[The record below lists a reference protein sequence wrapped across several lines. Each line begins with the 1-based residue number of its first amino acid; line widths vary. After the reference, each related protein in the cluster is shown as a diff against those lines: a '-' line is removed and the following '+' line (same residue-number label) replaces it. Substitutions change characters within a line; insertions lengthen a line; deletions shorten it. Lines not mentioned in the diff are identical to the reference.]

1 MKGKVLEILINP
13 HPKLRKKS
21 ADFDISKL
29 KNKETQQFLA
39 DMKETMMKK
48 DGAGLAAPQVGVNQR
63 IIVLNYEGKTIFMI
77 NPEITKL
84 SFAQE
89 IKDEGCLSVLNSQG
103 EIYYKPVKR
112 NKWLNCKY
120 LNEKAKI
127 KKLKAK
133 DDLARAILHEIDHL
147 NGVLFIDYLN

>member
-1 MKGKVLEILINP
+1 MKGKVLNILINP
-13 HPKLRKKS
+13 HPKLRKIS
-21 ADFDISKL
+21 ANFDISLLNHQKT
-29 KNKETQQFLA
+29 KQFLA
-39 DMKETMMKK
+39 DMKETMLKK

-63 IIVLNYEGKTIFMI
+63 IIVLNYEGKTIYMI

-84 SFAQE
+84 SFSQE
-89 IKDEGCLSVLNSQG
+89 LKDEGCLSVLNSQG

-112 NKWLNCKY
+112 HKWLNCKY
-120 LNEKAKI
+120 VDEKGKI

-133 DDLARAILHEIDHL
+133 DNLARAILHEIDHL